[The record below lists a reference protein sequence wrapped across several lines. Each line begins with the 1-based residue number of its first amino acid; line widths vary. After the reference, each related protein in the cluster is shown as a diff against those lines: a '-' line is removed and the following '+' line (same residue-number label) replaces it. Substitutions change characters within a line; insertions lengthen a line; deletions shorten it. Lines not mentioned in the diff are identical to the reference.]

1 MQDVYSAAIL
11 NIEFR
16 EEIEEEEEEKTAVV
30 IINAKGTNKKKIVFP
45 YKNITIKNNNS
56 KG

>member
-16 EEIEEEEEEKTAVV
+16 EEIEEEKTAVV